1 MENSGAARAPWHLW
15 VVGVLSL
22 IWNAFGAYDYS
33 MTQMRNEEYLA
44 QAADGAGVPLQVMLD
59 YYTTFPAWADAA
71 WAMGVWGAVAGSVL
85 LLIRNRFAYHA
96 FLVSLLGLAGT
107 MVFTLKSDIP
117 AELDNSFTWIFTAVI
132 WATIIALAYY
142 ARRMTARGVLK

>member
-44 QAADGAGVPLQVMLD
+44 QAAEGAGVPLQVMLD
-59 YYTTFPAWADAA
+59 YFTTFPAWADAA
-71 WAMGVWGAVAGSVL
+71 WALGVWGAVAGSVL
-85 LLIRNRFAYHA
+85 LLIRSRFAWHA
-96 FLVSLLGLAGT
+96 FVVALVGLLGT
-107 MVFTLKSDIP
+107 TFYTVTNDMP
-117 AELDNSFTWIFTAVI
+117 AELDSSFTWIFTAVI
-132 WATIIALAYY
+132 WVITIALAYY
-142 ARRMTARGVLK
+142 ARRMTARGVLR

>member
-15 VVGVLSL
+15 VVGVLTL

-33 MTQMRNEEYLA
+33 MTQMRNEEYLG
-44 QAADGAGVPLQVMLD
+44 QAAEGAGVPLQVMLD
-59 YYTTFPAWADAA
+59 YFTNFPVWADAA
-71 WAMGVWGAVAGSVL
+71 WALGVWGAVAGSAL

-107 MVFTLKSDIP
+107 TVFTLKSDIP